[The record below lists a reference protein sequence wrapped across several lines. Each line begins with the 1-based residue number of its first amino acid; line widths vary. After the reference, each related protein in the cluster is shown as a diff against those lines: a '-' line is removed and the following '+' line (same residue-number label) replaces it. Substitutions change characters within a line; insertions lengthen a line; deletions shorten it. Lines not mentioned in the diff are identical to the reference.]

1 MIFPFRTRF
10 TIFLVTFPGLLDMV
24 WIFERFLGLPVRY
37 RHPGLIVP
45 EALLLTAFLGL
56 IMWSFVVRWLGKKET
71 VVLLAVSV
79 GMALA
84 GFLRLFWI
92 VWSPLADPLLKPHLF
107 EVGGLVTGSLIL
119 GIEAESGRR
128 YFVRQEEKEREESR
142 KAAGIAQPVTGQRR

>member
-45 EALLLTAFLGL
+45 EVLLLVAFLGL
-56 IMWSFVVRWLGKKET
+56 IMWSFVARWLGKKES
-71 VVLLAVSV
+71 VILLSLSV
-79 GMALA
+79 GMALS

-92 VWSPLADPLLKPHLF
+92 VWSPLSDPLLKPHLF
-107 EVGGLVTGSLIL
+107 
-119 GIEAESGRR
+119 
-128 YFVRQEEKEREESR
+128 
-142 KAAGIAQPVTGQRR
+142 

>member
-1 MIFPFRTRF
+1 MILPFRTRF
-10 TIFLVTFPGLLDMV
+10 TILLVTFPGLLDMV

-45 EALLLTAFLGL
+45 EVLLLVAFLGL

-71 VVLLAVSV
+71 VILLGVSL

-84 GFLRLFWI
+84 GFLRLLWI
-92 VWSPLADPLLKPHLF
+92 VWSPLSDPLLKPHLF

-128 YFVRQEEKEREESR
+128 YFVRQERKAREEGS
-142 KAAGIAQPVTGQRR
+142 KGAGSPSPASGKRR

>member
-1 MIFPFRTRF
+1 MILPFRTRF
-10 TIFLVTFPGLLDMV
+10 TILLVTFPGLLDML

-45 EALLLTAFLGL
+45 EVLLLVAFLWL

-71 VVLLAVSV
+71 VILLGVSL

-84 GFLRLFWI
+84 GFLRLLWI
-92 VWSPLADPLLKPHLF
+92 VWSPLSDPLLKPHLF

-128 YFVRQEEKEREESR
+128 YFVRQELKVREERLKGPGSASP
-142 KAAGIAQPVTGQRR
+142 AAGKRR